1 MPYIVGSLTKTSLN
15 MTGGV
20 VQSGVTTTATT
31 DETALVSLS
40 APKYQSVEFNV
51 QVTQSSS
58 FNSTIVKAMHDG
70 TSAYV
75 TEYGTLQAP
84 SGIATFSADLS
95 AGQLRLLAY
104 PASAGLTVHPAG
116 SGTPAARR
124 GSAGVPRRSH
134 LPAAAPSSACRVRR
148 RKACRPPCDAGRAYS
163 HADSSNAIRA
173 TSARPR
179 DRRRRSLSPVP
190 PVQETA

>member
-1 MPYIVGSLTKTSLN
+1 MPYIVGSLTKTNLN

-31 DETALVSLS
+31 NETAIVSLS
-40 APKYQSVEFNV
+40 APKYQSVEFKI
-51 QVTQSSS
+51 QATESSS
-58 FNSTIVKAMHDG
+58 YNSTIVRAMHDG

-104 PASAGLTVHPAG
+104 PTTSGLTTFSVI
-116 SGTPAARR
+116 
-124 GSAGVPRRSH
+124 
-134 LPAAAPSSACRVRR
+134 
-148 RKACRPPCDAGRAYS
+148 Y
-163 HADSSNAIRA
+163 
-173 TSARPR
+173 
-179 DRRRRSLSPVP
+179 
-190 PVQETA
+190 TALNS

>member
-1 MPYIVGSLTKTSLN
+1 MPYIVGSLTKTNLD
-15 MTGGV
+15 MVGGV

-31 DETALVSLS
+31 SETALVSLS

-58 FNSTIVKAMHDG
+58 FNSTIVRAMHDG
-70 TSAYV
+70 TSAHV

-104 PASAGLTVHPAG
+104 PASAGLTTFSVIYTA
-116 SGTPAARR
+116 
-124 GSAGVPRRSH
+124 
-134 LPAAAPSSACRVRR
+134 L
-148 RKACRPPCDAGRAYS
+148 
-163 HADSSNAIRA
+163 NA
-173 TSARPR
+173 
-179 DRRRRSLSPVP
+179 
-190 PVQETA
+190 

>member
-1 MPYIVGSLTKTSLN
+1 

-31 DETALVSLS
+31 NETAIVSLS
-40 APKYQSVEFNV
+40 APKYQSVEFKI
-51 QVTQSSS
+51 QVTESSS
-58 FNSTIVKAMHDG
+58 YNSTIVRAMHDG

-104 PASAGLTVHPAG
+104 PTTSGLTTFSVI
-116 SGTPAARR
+116 
-124 GSAGVPRRSH
+124 
-134 LPAAAPSSACRVRR
+134 
-148 RKACRPPCDAGRAYS
+148 Y
-163 HADSSNAIRA
+163 
-173 TSARPR
+173 
-179 DRRRRSLSPVP
+179 
-190 PVQETA
+190 TALNS

>member
-20 VQSGVTTTATT
+20 VQSGVTATT

-40 APKYQSVEFNV
+40 AKYQSVEFNV

-104 PASAGLTVHPAG
+104 PASAGLATF
-116 SGTPAARR
+116 
-124 GSAGVPRRSH
+124 GVIYTA
-134 LPAAAPSSACRVRR
+134 L
-148 RKACRPPCDAGRAYS
+148 
-163 HADSSNAIRA
+163 NA
-173 TSARPR
+173 
-179 DRRRRSLSPVP
+179 
-190 PVQETA
+190 

>member
-1 MPYIVGSLTKTSLN
+1 

-31 DETALVSLS
+31 DETAIISLS
-40 APKYQSVEFNV
+40 APKYQSVEFKI
-51 QVTQSSS
+51 QVTESSS
-58 FNSTIVKAMHDG
+58 YNSTIVRAMHDG

-104 PASAGLTVHPAG
+104 PSTSGLTTFSVI
-116 SGTPAARR
+116 
-124 GSAGVPRRSH
+124 
-134 LPAAAPSSACRVRR
+134 
-148 RKACRPPCDAGRAYS
+148 Y
-163 HADSSNAIRA
+163 
-173 TSARPR
+173 
-179 DRRRRSLSPVP
+179 
-190 PVQETA
+190 TALNS